1 MNFGEFIPQLLNPL
15 LVTFHN
21 DCNTIIQNM
30 NDICG
35 NEMWYENKMD
45 ILVKTFDTNI
55 RNHMVCILA
64 DRLINQISINAKNRF
79 DKYSSRLLRHNLG
92 FIAIQQGMLFIDA
105 ILLMVSPSSHESL
118 FIKITPD
125 IQLLCKSI
133 SYEVMHTIWF
143 NKAICNNNVLQ
154 KDLHIWINMDESPFS
169 CNNITTNIEFHS
181 ILIQW
186 SKKYP
191 NIYKVAYASDFCIH
205 VPEPIF
211 ATHKLYTDAHM
222 DFIRYLDSME
232 DWVNTQI
239 LGTDMNELN
248 MLRQY
253 AHEYYM
259 ENIRIVYNTMI

>member
-133 SYEVMHTIWF
+133 S
-143 NKAICNNNVLQ
+143 K
-154 KDLHIWINMDESPFS
+154 
-169 CNNITTNIEFHS
+169 
-181 ILIQW
+181 ILLFIFVR
-186 SKKYP
+186 SGVGVFCHLMKTKKYYF
-191 NIYKVAYASDFCIH
+191 IFEIIEEMAFAKVPF
-205 VPEPIF
+205 
-211 ATHKLYTDAHM
+211 
-222 DFIRYLDSME
+222 
-232 DWVNTQI
+232 
-239 LGTDMNELN
+239 GG
-248 MLRQY
+248 
-253 AHEYYM
+253 
-259 ENIRIVYNTMI
+259 